1 MTTPVRP
8 APMTGETID
17 DCLSLLRAP
26 FPPEVV
32 KWRPGTKTKDGT
44 KALAL
49 AYVDAR
55 DVMERLDDAVGPQGW
70 SDRYKVVDEA
80 NGVVE
85 CTLAVQYP
93 DLRAVSKSD
102 VGYPNGG
109 MDDDEPFKGAYSDAF
124 KRAAVKLGIGRDLYD
139 TPKFWIALDEYKRF
153 SAIPQWVEGKGW
165 VAPGDAPI
173 SSKTS
178 ANIIVTAPETLRR
191 KMFARFGDVGLT
203 PDQAKAAV
211 AVVVGKQST
220 KGLTVTEVEKII
232 GYLDDQT
239 FVDSMKEV
247 QSVAVA

>member
-1 MTTPVRP
+1 VSTEATK
-8 APMTGETID
+8 APTESIS
-17 DCLSLLRAP
+17 DCLFLLRAP
-26 FPPEVV
+26 FSPEVV

-55 DVMERLDDAVGPQGW
+55 DVMERLDDAFGPQGW

-85 CTLAVQYP
+85 CTLAAQYP
-93 DLRAVSKSD
+93 DLRATSKVD

-124 KRAAVKLGIGRDLYD
+124 KRAAVKYGIGRDLYD

-153 SAIPQWVEGKGW
+153 PAIPQWVEGKGW
-165 VAPGDAPI
+165 VAPGEPRVVADP
-173 SSKTS
+173 
-178 ANIIVTAPETLRR
+178 TAGEPLRR

-220 KGLTVTEVEKII
+220 KGLTVAEVEKII

-247 QSVAVA
+247 ESVGGTA

>member
-1 MTTPVRP
+1 
-8 APMTGETID
+8 MTGETID

-26 FPPEVV
+26 
-32 KWRPGTKTKDGT
+32 
-44 KALAL
+44 
-49 AYVDAR
+49 
-55 DVMERLDDAVGPQGW
+55 
-70 SDRYKVVDEA
+70 
-80 NGVVE
+80 
-85 CTLAVQYP
+85 
-93 DLRAVSKSD
+93 SKSD

-139 TPKFWIALDEYKRF
+139 TPKFWIVLENNRF
-153 SAIPQWVEGKGW
+153 PAIPQWVEGKGW
-165 VAPGDAPI
+165 VAPGEPRVAADPVAGEP
-173 SSKTS
+173 
-178 ANIIVTAPETLRR
+178 LRR

-239 FVDSMKEV
+239 SMKEV
-247 QSVAVA
+247 QSVAAA

>member
-1 MTTPVRP
+1 MSTT
-8 APMTGETID
+8 ATIVQTD
-17 DCLSLLRAP
+17 PLSECLSLLRAP

-124 KRAAVKLGIGRDLYD
+124 KRAAVKYGIGRDLYD
-139 TPKFWIALDEYKRF
+139 TPKFWIALDEYKHF
-153 SAIPQWVEGKGW
+153 PAIPQWVEGKGW
-165 VAPGDAPI
+165 VAPGEPRVVADP
-173 SSKTS
+173 
-178 ANIIVTAPETLRR
+178 VAPEALRR

-203 PDQAKAAV
+203 PDQAKAEV
-211 AVVVGKQST
+211 FIVVGKQST
-220 KGLTVTEVEKII
+220 KGLTVAEVEKII
-232 GYLDDQT
+232 DYLDEPG
-239 FVDSMKEV
+239 FVESLKEV
-247 QSVAVA
+247 ESVVGTA

>member
-1 MTTPVRP
+1 MSITATTLPTESIV
-8 APMTGETID
+8 E
-17 DCLSLLRAP
+17 CLSLLRAP

-55 DVMERLDDAVGPQGW
+55 DVMERLDDAFGPQGW

-85 CTLAVQYP
+85 CTLAAQYP
-93 DLRAVSKSD
+93 DLRATSKVD

-124 KRAAVKLGIGRDLYD
+124 KRAAVKYGIGRDLYD

-153 SAIPQWVEGKGW
+153 PAIPQWVEGKGW
-165 VAPGDAPI
+165 VAPGEPRVVADP
-173 SSKTS
+173 
-178 ANIIVTAPETLRR
+178 VAPEALRR

-203 PDQAKAAV
+203 PDQAKAEV
-211 AVVVGKQST
+211 FIVVGKQST
-220 KGLTVTEVEKII
+220 KGLTVAEVEKII
-232 GYLDDQT
+232 DYLDEPG
-239 FVDSMKEV
+239 FVESLKEV
-247 QSVAVA
+247 ESVVGTA

>member
-1 MTTPVRP
+1 MSITATTLPTESIV
-8 APMTGETID
+8 E
-17 DCLSLLRAP
+17 CLSLLRAP

-55 DVMERLDDAVGPQGW
+55 DVMERLDAALGPQGW

-85 CTLAVQYP
+85 CTLAAQYP
-93 DLRAVSKSD
+93 DLRATSKVD

-124 KRAAVKLGIGRDLYD
+124 KRAAVKYGIGRDLYD
-139 TPKFWIALDEYKRF
+139 TPKFWLPLENDRF
-153 SAIPQWVEGKGW
+153 LAIPQWVEGKGW
-165 VAPGDAPI
+165 VAPGEPRVVADP
-173 SSKTS
+173 
-178 ANIIVTAPETLRR
+178 VAPEALRR

-203 PDQAKAAV
+203 PDQAKAEV
-211 AVVVGKQST
+211 FIVVGKQST
-220 KGLTVTEVEKII
+220 KGLTVAEVEKII
-232 GYLDDQT
+232 DYLDEPG
-239 FVDSMKEV
+239 FVESLKEV
-247 QSVAVA
+247 ESVVGTA

>member
-1 MTTPVRP
+1 MSTT
-8 APMTGETID
+8 ATIVQTD
-17 DCLSLLRAP
+17 PLSECLSLLRAP

-55 DVMERLDDAVGPQGW
+55 DVMERLDAAFSPQGW
-70 SDRYKVVDEA
+70 SDRYRTIDDKS
-80 NGVVE
+80 GVVE
-85 CTLAVQYP
+85 CTIAAQYP

-124 KRAAVKLGIGRDLYD
+124 KRAAVKYGIGRDLYD
-139 TPKFWIALDEYKRF
+139 TPKFWIVLENNRF
-153 SAIPQWVEGKGW
+153 PAVPQWVEGKGW
-165 VAPGDAPI
+165 VAPGEPRVVADP
-173 SSKTS
+173 
-178 ANIIVTAPETLRR
+178 VAPEGLRR

-220 KGLTVTEVEKII
+220 KGLTVAEIEKII
-232 GYLDDQT
+232 GYLDEPG
-239 FVDSMKEV
+239 FVESLKEV
-247 QSVAVA
+247 ESVGGTA

>member
-32 KWRPGTKTKDGT
+32 KWRPGTKTKDGA

-55 DVMERLDDAVGPQGW
+55 DVMERLDAALGPQGW

-139 TPKFWIALDEYKRF
+139 TPKFWIVLENNRF
-153 SAIPQWVEGKGW
+153 PAVPQWVEGKGW
-165 VAPGDAPI
+165 VAPSEPRVVADP
-173 SSKTS
+173 
-178 ANIIVTAPETLRR
+178 VAPEGLRR

-220 KGLTVTEVEKII
+220 KGLTVAEVEKII

-247 QSVAVA
+247 QSVVAAA

>member
-1 MTTPVRP
+1 MSTTAS
-8 APMTGETID
+8 APTMEPTSE
-17 DCLSLLRAP
+17 CLALLRAP

-32 KWRPGTKTKDGT
+32 KWRPGTKTKDGA

-55 DVMERLDDAVGPQGW
+55 DVMERLDDAFGPQGW
-70 SDRYKVVDEA
+70 SDRYRTIDDKS
-80 NGVVE
+80 GVVE
-85 CTLAVQYP
+85 CTIAAQYP
-93 DLRAVSKSD
+93 DMRAVSKSD

-139 TPKFWIALDEYKRF
+139 TPKFWIVLENNRF
-153 SAIPQWVEGKGW
+153 PAIPQWVEGKGW
-165 VAPGDAPI
+165 VAPGEPRVVADP
-173 SSKTS
+173 
-178 ANIIVTAPETLRR
+178 TAGEPLRR

-220 KGLTVTEVEKII
+220 KGLTVAEVEKII

-247 QSVAVA
+247 ESVGGTA

>member
-1 MTTPVRP
+1 MSTTAS
-8 APMTGETID
+8 APTMEPTSE
-17 DCLSLLRAP
+17 CLALLRAP

-139 TPKFWIALDEYKRF
+139 TPKFWIVLENNRF
-153 SAIPQWVEGKGW
+153 PAVPQWVEGKGW
-165 VAPGDAPI
+165 VAPSEPRVVADP
-173 SSKTS
+173 
-178 ANIIVTAPETLRR
+178 VAPEGLRR
-191 KMFARFGDVGLT
+191 KMFARFGDAGLT
-203 PDQAKAAV
+203 SDQAKAGV
-211 AVVVGKQST
+211 AIVVGKQST
-220 KGLTVTEVEKII
+220 KGLSVAEVEKII
-232 GYLDDQT
+232 GYLDEPG
-239 FVDSMKEV
+239 FVESLKEV
-247 QSVAVA
+247 ESVVGTA

>member
-1 MTTPVRP
+1 VTTPVRP

-55 DVMERLDDAVGPQGW
+55 DVMERLDAALGPQGW

-85 CTLAVQYP
+85 CTLAAQYP
-93 DLRAVSKSD
+93 DLRATSKVD

-124 KRAAVKLGIGRDLYD
+124 KRAAVKYGIGRDLYD
-139 TPKFWIALDEYKRF
+139 TPKFWIALDESKRF
-153 SAIPQWVEGKGW
+153 PAIPQWVEGKGW
-165 VAPGDAPI
+165 VAPGEPRVVADP
-173 SSKTS
+173 
-178 ANIIVTAPETLRR
+178 VAPEALRR

-220 KGLTVTEVEKII
+220 KGLTVAEIEKII

-247 QSVAVA
+247 QSVVAAA

>member
-1 MTTPVRP
+1 VTTPVRP

-55 DVMERLDDAVGPQGW
+55 DVMERLDAALGPQGW

-85 CTLAVQYP
+85 CTLAAQYP
-93 DLRAVSKSD
+93 DLRATSKVD

-124 KRAAVKLGIGRDLYD
+124 KRAAVKYGIGRDLYD

-153 SAIPQWVEGKGW
+153 PAIPQWVEGKGW
-165 VAPGDAPI
+165 VAPGEPRVVADPVA
-173 SSKTS
+173 
-178 ANIIVTAPETLRR
+178 AEGLRR

-203 PDQAKAAV
+203 ADQAKAAV

-247 QSVAVA
+247 QSVVAAA

>member
-1 MTTPVRP
+1 VTTPVRP

-55 DVMERLDDAVGPQGW
+55 DVMERLDAALGPQGW

-85 CTLAVQYP
+85 CTLAAQYP
-93 DLRAVSKSD
+93 DLRATSKVD

-124 KRAAVKLGIGRDLYD
+124 KRAAVKYGIGRDLYD

-153 SAIPQWVEGKGW
+153 PAIPQWVEGKGW
-165 VAPGDAPI
+165 VAPGEPRVVADP
-173 SSKTS
+173 
-178 ANIIVTAPETLRR
+178 VAPEGLRR

-220 KGLTVTEVEKII
+220 KGLTVAEIEKII
-232 GYLDDQT
+232 GYLDEPG
-239 FVDSMKEV
+239 FVESLKEV
-247 QSVAVA
+247 ESVGGTA